1 MPPIVCVVG
10 RSETGK
16 TTLIERLIPELRR
29 RGYRVSTIK
38 HRASGFDLD
47 QPGKDSWRHAQAGSE
62 RVILSSPQKL
72 ALIENVDHDLT
83 LAELTQFMK
92 EDSDIVLVEGFKEG
106 KALKIEV
113 HREGLGELVCPQQEL
128 MAVVTDERLDLEDG
142 IPQYSPDD
150 ISGLAGFIEKTA
162 LSQREGEEM
171 AIFADGKPLPLG
183 PFIKNLFSKVI
194 CDMVSSLKGI
204 ESPKSINISI
214 RKHQL

>member
-1 MPPIVCVVG
+1 MPPVVCIVG

-16 TTLIERLIPELRR
+16 TTLIERLIPELNQ

-62 RVILSSPQKL
+62 RVILSSPEQIVL
-72 ALIENVDHDLT
+72 LENIDHELT
-83 LAELTQFMK
+83 LAELAQFIK
-92 EDSDIVLVEGFKEG
+92 WDSDIVLVEGFKKG
-106 KALKIEV
+106 KAIKIEV
-113 HREGLGELVCPQQEL
+113 HREGVGELACSPEEL
-128 MAVVTDERLDLEDG
+128 VAIVTNAPLELN
-142 IPQYSPDD
+142 IPQYSHDD
-150 ISGLAGFIEKTA
+150 IEGLADLIEKTV

-194 CDMVSSLKGI
+194 YDMVSSLKGVQ
-204 ESPKSINISI
+204 SPKSINISM
-214 RKHQL
+214 RKHQP